1 MSGIIQI
8 IQTRFTESR
17 VMFTSDHAIWK
28 FADAGDE
35 LNDWLP
41 YAEDLI
47 RKWSTQSSDEVKFK
61 STFEIIIAAFLLQDD
76 LLPASAKVAF
86 AKVMLDAI
94 DEAITKKLHFKSL
107 LIHPPKPGRKENR
120 TATYIKCKE
129 VMKLIQGGK
138 SARWW

>member
-1 MSGIIQI
+1 
-8 IQTRFTESR
+8 
-17 VMFTSDHAIWK
+17 MFTSDHAIWK